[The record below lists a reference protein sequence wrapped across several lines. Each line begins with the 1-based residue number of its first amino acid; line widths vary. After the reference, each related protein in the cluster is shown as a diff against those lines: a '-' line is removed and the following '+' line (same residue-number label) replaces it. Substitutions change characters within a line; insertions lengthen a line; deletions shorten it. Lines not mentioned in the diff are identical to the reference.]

1 MGTVSSLRLDSFIGG
16 DVDVRV
22 TNLVVGDKANISG
35 SLTYDSFNTLDRSL
49 NATLTSEP
57 VRNDPVVSLPEGNR
71 FGFLV
76 PSLMGLFSILCWY
89 LISRKTLNS
98 VVDKAL
104 AKSPKPVLIGFAV
117 LFFAPVAALILILSM
132 IGSLIGFI
140 ILFAYLLIL
149 LLALVAMPAILGQM
163 LMLAFTKNDRRVTL
177 LSLVIGV
184 LVIAILSQ
192 LPLLGAVFM
201 FVLALIGIGALVVA
215 VYSLKSQPNQI

>member
-1 MGTVSSLRLDSFIGG
+1 
-16 DVDVRV
+16 
-22 TNLVVGDKANISG
+22 
-35 SLTYDSFNTLDRSL
+35 
-49 NATLTSEP
+49 
-57 VRNDPVVSLPEGNR
+57 
-71 FGFLV
+71 
-76 PSLMGLFSILCWY
+76 
-89 LISRKTLNS
+89 
-98 VVDKAL
+98 
-104 AKSPKPVLIGFAV
+104 
-117 LFFAPVAALILILSM
+117 M